1 MDVSQLDLARL
12 QFAMTSIYHFFFVP
26 VTIGTAVLVAVLH
39 TQWFRTGNPEYRRL
53 TRFFGG
59 LLLLSV
65 AVGVVTGLVQEF
77 QFGMDWSA
85 YSKFVG
91 DVFGA
96 PLAMEGLAAFF
107 LESTF
112 LGVWVFGWRVLP
124 RGVHLAS
131 AWAVAFGSCL
141 SALFI
146 IAANSWMQ
154 NPVGYTINPT
164 TNAPQLSSIGDVF
177 TNPVFR
183 PAYLHVI
190 IASLLYGSAVM
201 LAVSAWHLRR
211 GTDVTLFHRTAK
223 LGIWV
228 LLVSSLLQFQV
239 GGVLGQVIT
248 KVQPMKVASMEASWD
263 TCQPCSFSLFQIGG
277 WTPDDPPKK
286 IIEIPYLLSI
296 LATGDPNGQVL
307 GINQVQQQETAAH
320 PQNGDIQ
327 YYPNVFV
334 QYWALRAM
342 AYFAGIAA
350 LLGLWGAFLLWRR
363 KLDSAHLFQRVAA
376 WAVVIPFVM
385 GTGGWVLTENGRQPW
400 IVQGLMLT
408 KDGLST
414 SVSAAEVAISLVAFF
429 LLYSVIGVIALVLM
443 LRHVRSAPE
452 PDETTSDDA
461 GDRVPELTY

>member
-1 MDVSQLDLARL
+1 VDLSQLDLARL
-12 QFAMTSIYHFFFVP
+12 QFAMTSIYHFLFVP
-26 VTIGTAVLVAVLH
+26 VTIGTALLVAVLH
-39 TQWFRTGNPEYRRL
+39 TQWYRTGNLDYRRL

-77 QFGMDWSA
+77 QFGMDWSE

-112 LGVWVFGWRVLP
+112 LGVWVFGWKVLP

-131 AWAVAFGSCL
+131 AWAVALGSCL
-141 SALFI
+141 SAVFI

-154 NPVGYTINPT
+154 NPVGYTLDPET
-164 TNAPQLSSIGDVF
+164 QAPVLSSIGDVF
-177 TNPVFR
+177 TNPVFL

-190 IASLLYGSAVM
+190 VAALLYGSAVL

-211 GTDVTLFHRTAK
+211 GSEVSLFHRTAK

-228 LLVSSLLQFQV
+228 LLVTAILQVQV
-239 GGVLGQVIT
+239 GGQLGQVIT
-248 KVQPMKVASMEASWD
+248 QVQPMKVAAMEASWE
-263 TCQPCSFSLFQIGG
+263 TCQPCSFSVFQIGG
-277 WTPDDPPKK
+277 WTPDDPATK

-296 LATGDPNGQVL
+296 LATGDPQGQVV
-307 GINQVQQQETAAH
+307 GINELQQQEAAAN
-320 PQNGDIQ
+320 PQYGDIH
-327 YYPNVFV
+327 YYPDVFV
-334 QYWALRAM
+334 AYWSMRAM
-342 AYFAGIAA
+342 AYLAGVAA
-350 LLGLWGAFLLWRR
+350 LIGLWGVFLLWRR
-363 KLDSAHLFQRVAA
+363 KLDSAHLFHRVAS

-385 GTGGWVLTENGRQPW
+385 GTAGWVLTENGRQPW

-408 KDGLST
+408 EDGLSP
-414 SVSAAEVAISLVAFF
+414 SVSTAEVAISLVAFL
-429 LLYSVIGVIALVLM
+429 LLYTVVGTVALVLM
-443 LRHVRSAPE
+443 LRHVRSGPE
-452 PDETTSDDA
+452 PTPTDGDDA
-461 GDRVPELTY
+461 GDRIPELTY

>member
-1 MDVSQLDLARL
+1 V
-12 QFAMTSIYHFFFVP
+12 
-26 VTIGTAVLVAVLH
+26 
-39 TQWFRTGNPEYRRL
+39 
-53 TRFFGG
+53 
-59 LLLLSV
+59 
-65 AVGVVTGLVQEF
+65 
-77 QFGMDWSA
+77 
-85 YSKFVG
+85 
-91 DVFGA
+91 
-96 PLAMEGLAAFF
+96 
-107 LESTF
+107 
-112 LGVWVFGWRVLP
+112 
-124 RGVHLAS
+124 
-131 AWAVAFGSCL
+131 
-141 SALFI
+141 FI

-154 NPVGYTINPT
+154 NPVGYTLDPT
-164 TNAPQLSSIGDVF
+164 TQAPQLTSIGDIF
-177 TNPVFR
+177 TNPVFL

-190 IASLLYGSAVM
+190 VAALLYGSTVM

-211 GTDVTLFHRTAK
+211 GSDVSLFHRTAK

-228 LLVSSLLQFQV
+228 LLVTSILQFRV
-239 GGVLGQVIT
+239 GGVLGQEIT

-277 WTPDDPPKK
+277 WTPDDPATK

-296 LATGDPNGQVL
+296 LATGDPHGQVL

-334 QYWALRAM
+334 QYWSLRAM

-350 LLGLWGAFLLWRR
+350 LVGLWGVFLLWRR
-363 KLDSAHLFQRVAA
+363 KLDSARLFQRVAS
-376 WAVVIPFVM
+376 WAVLIPFVM

-414 SVSAAEVAISLVAFF
+414 SVSAAEVAISLVVFF

-443 LRHVRSAPE
+443 LRHVRSRPE
-452 PDETTSDDA
+452 PDETASDDA

>member
-1 MDVSQLDLARL
+1 VDVSQLDLARL

-39 TQWFRTGNPEYRRL
+39 TQWYRTGNPEYRRL

-131 AWAVAFGSCL
+131 AWAVALGTCL

-154 NPVGYTINPT
+154 NPVGYTIDPA
-164 TNAPQLSSIGDVF
+164 TNAPQLSSIGEVF
-177 TNPVFR
+177 TNPVFL
-183 PAYLHVI
+183 PAYEHVVV
-190 IASLLYGSAVM
+190 AALLYGSAVM

-211 GTDVTLFHRTAK
+211 GSDVSLFHRTAK
-223 LGIWV
+223 IGIWV
-228 LLVSSLLQFQV
+228 LLVTSILQVRV

-248 KVQPMKVASMEASWD
+248 TAQPMKVAAMEASWN
-263 TCQPCSFSLFQIGG
+263 TCQPCSFSVFQIGG
-277 WTPDDPPKK
+277 WTPDDPATK

-307 GINQVQQQETAAH
+307 GINQVQQQEVAAH

-334 QYWALRAM
+334 QYWSMRAM
-342 AYFAGIAA
+342 AYFAGIAS
-350 LLGLWGAFLLWRR
+350 LIGLWGVFLLWRR
-363 KLDSAHLFQRVAA
+363 KLDGARLFHRVAS
-376 WAVVIPFVM
+376 WAVLIPFVM
-385 GTGGWVLTENGRQPW
+385 GTAGWILTENGRQPW

-414 SVSAAEVAISLVAFF
+414 SVSAAEVAISIVVFF

-443 LRHVRSAPE
+443 LRHVRSGPE
-452 PDETTSDDA
+452 PDETSPDDA